1 MAERSGGKSV
11 GILPGPLDPA
21 VCLQALNSPQ
31 AL

>member
-11 GILPGPLDPA
+11 GILPALDPA